1 VTRDHRAVRAERRI
15 DEAWRWFLV
24 AGAVG
29 LLAHRLTGGAG
40 AQPILYELVAAAS
53 AAAIVVGVHLHRPA
67 RPRAWNLL
75 AIAVAL
81 WVFGDL
87 AWNANASLFDEVPV
101 PSLADLG
108 YLASYPFMAAG
119 LLRMARDRVPNADRS
134 TITEA
139 ALVTAA
145 AALPAWVFLVAP
157 AGSDDSVGV
166 LARLVAVAY
175 PLADLFL
182 FAILVRLMMAGGRR
196 PPAYWLL
203 LAGAAVNLVADT
215 LFAVPAVAAAY
226 DGTSPIESLYLLGY
240 LLIGAAAL
248 HPSMV
253 QLTTRSHERAR
264 STSRVRL
271 LWLGLAGAA
280 APGVMAI
287 EAAQGEVRDV
297 ALIVVGWCA
306 VVALGVVRLGFA
318 GDDIV
323 TAGQRDPLT
332 LLPNRGRLLAHV
344 ERILRDRADVALVYL
359 DIDRFHR
366 VNETIGEA
374 AGDRML
380 VEVGERLRKVVRPG
394 DVVARVGGDE
404 FAVVC
409 QDVPDDPTARAVG
422 QRLMAGLAEPFFVA
436 DSPYFL
442 SASIGIARPT
452 STVVEAASLLRDAD
466 VALKR
471 AKRRGT
477 SGAEVFDPD
486 VGLSASLRTRFE
498 LDLGRAI
505 EEGELELHYQPLID
519 LRTEQAAGVEA
530 LIRWQHPDWGTTKPE
545 SLLPVADD
553 TGLIVPIGRWVLT
566 EGLRQLRAWER
577 SGAAGAPRELTV
589 NVARRE
595 LLDPAFVDALH
606 RALDRAA
613 IQPRSLVL
621 DVDDEAIA
629 DATSPMLDALQRV
642 RALGVRICI
651 DRFGMG
657 RHTLANAR
665 RVPADRWKLDPSFVR
680 AVADDHGDRVVANA
694 VLQLGASLGVQVVAV
709 GVETRSQRVQ
719 LERMGCTLA
728 QGNLWAPPLPPGSV
742 LDSVLR
748 RS

>member
-1 VTRDHRAVRAERRI
+1 MVRAEPRV

-29 LLAHRLTGGAG
+29 LIAHRLTGGAG
-40 AQPILYELVAAAS
+40 AQPIIYELVAAAS
-53 AAAIVVGVHLHRPA
+53 AAAIVVGVHLHRPM

-75 AIAVAL
+75 AVAVAL

-87 AWNANASLFDEVPV
+87 AWNANDSLFDQVPV
-101 PSLADLG
+101 PSIADLG
-108 YLASYPFMAAG
+108 YLASYPFMAVG
-119 LLRMARDRVPNADRS
+119 LLRMARDRVPSADRS
-134 TITEA
+134 TVIEA
-139 ALVTAA
+139 ALVTVS
-145 AALPAWVFLVAP
+145 AALPAWVFLAGP
-157 AGSDDSVGV
+157 AVSDGSAGV
-166 LARLVAVAY
+166 LAGAVAVAY
-175 PLADLFL
+175 PLGDLFL
-182 FAILVRLMMAGGRR
+182 FAVLLRLVMSGGRR
-196 PPAYWLL
+196 PLAYWLL
-203 LAGAAVNLVADT
+203 LAGAAVNLVADA
-215 LFAVPAVAAAY
+215 LFAVPSIAEAY
-226 DGTSPIESLYLLGY
+226 DGTHPIESTYLLGY

-253 QLTTRSHERAR
+253 LLTTRTSERPR
-264 STSRVRL
+264 TTSRARL
-271 LWLGLAGAA
+271 LWLALAGAA
-280 APGVMAI
+280 APAVMAI
-287 EAAQGEVRDV
+287 QAAQGEVRDV
-297 ALIVVGWCA
+297 PLILVGWCV
-306 VVALGVVRLGFA
+306 VVALAVVRLGFA

-344 ERILRDRADVALVYL
+344 ERLLGERADVAVVYL

-380 VEVGERLRKVVRPG
+380 VEVGERLRRAVRPG

-404 FAVVC
+404 FAVAC
-409 QDVPDDPTARAVG
+409 QDVPDDATARAVG
-422 QRLMAGLAEPFFVA
+422 QRLMVGLAEPFFVGE
-436 DSPYFL
+436 SPHFL

-452 STVVEAASLLRDAD
+452 SSVVDAASLLRDAD
-466 VALKR
+466 VAHKR

-477 SGAEVFDPD
+477 SGAEMFDPE
-486 VGLSASLRTRFE
+486 VGLSASLRARFE

-505 EEGELELHYQPLID
+505 EENELELHYQPLID
-519 LRTEQAAGVEA
+519 LRTEQPAGVEA

-553 TGLIVPIGRWVLT
+553 TGLIVPIGRWVLS
-566 EGLRQLRAWER
+566 EGLRQLHAWER
-577 SGAAGAPRELTV
+577 SGAPGAPTELTI

-595 LLDPAFVDALH
+595 LLDPAFVDTLH

-613 IQPRSLVL
+613 VAPTSLVL
-621 DVDDEAIA
+621 DVDDDALA
-629 DATSPMLDALQRV
+629 DATATMIDTLQRV
-642 RALGVRICI
+642 RALGVRLCI
-651 DRFGMG
+651 DRFGTG
-657 RHTLANAR
+657 RHTFANAR
-665 RVPADRWKLDPSFVR
+665 RIAADRWKLDATFVR
-680 AVADDHGDRVVANA
+680 AVADDPGDRVIANSM
-694 VLQLGASLGVQVVAV
+694 LQLGASLGVQVVAV

-748 RS
+748 RSG